1 MFERYTVQARR
12 TIFFARYEASR
23 LGSCYIE
30 PEHLLLG
37 MLRQQNAFRD
47 TLPSVTPEQI
57 RKRIEEMAL
66 KSGETPPTT
75 SVDLPLSQHSKRAL
89 TYACEESKALEHVS
103 IDCGHLLLGILRIEG
118 SMAATLLREFGIE
131 YAPYREIV
139 AKQMSEPPPA
149 IAARPLLK
157 AVRDLERIFKLSM
170 LAENDGQR
178 LSRAGW
184 TRKEA
189 VGHLIDWATTHQ
201 EWFAR
206 ALTEPQLTAAGYPD
220 PRWLSAQHYNDMPWQ
235 ELLTLCRLLNR
246 IIVHV
251 ITRIPEDKLDTPCR
265 IGIAEPIPLLELI
278 RRYVAHCEDIV
289 AQLRM
294 RA

>member
-89 TYACEESKALEHVS
+89 TYAYEESKALEHVS

-149 IAARPLLK
+149 IAA
-157 AVRDLERIFKLSM
+157 
-170 LAENDGQR
+170 
-178 LSRAGW
+178 
-184 TRKEA
+184 
-189 VGHLIDWATTHQ
+189 
-201 EWFAR
+201 
-206 ALTEPQLTAAGYPD
+206 
-220 PRWLSAQHYNDMPWQ
+220 
-235 ELLTLCRLLNR
+235 
-246 IIVHV
+246 
-251 ITRIPEDKLDTPCR
+251 
-265 IGIAEPIPLLELI
+265 
-278 RRYVAHCEDIV
+278 
-289 AQLRM
+289 
-294 RA
+294 